1 MARKY
6 VSFTAASDAIS
17 NILDW
22 VDQGNPLDNDSDDGD
37 DLGDLFG

>member
-6 VSFTAASDAIS
+6 VSFTADDAIS

-22 VDQGNPLDNDSDDGD
+22 VDQGNMYL
-37 DLGDLFG
+37 LQQMMRYLIY